1 MAGPVPQSGAIV
13 ACPQC
18 GAEVMQKEMIPIGVL
33 DGVVSYVCV
42 ACARTMLRT
51 GANAPAPSAPDPAEA

>member
-1 MAGPVPQSGAIV
+1 MV

-18 GAEVMQKEMIPIGVL
+18 GVEVMQKEMIPIGVL

-51 GANAPAPSAPDPAEA
+51 GAQATTETVAEPTTT